1 MIDFEEALK
10 VVVDYLSKSPAQ
22 LVITYSEE
30 FSEGW
35 LFCFDSKEYVE
46 TGDFSFQFVGNG
58 PIFIDKDTGELYVFG
73 TELPPKE
80 YVEEYSLRKR
90 GKQQD
95 R

>member
-22 LVITYSEE
+22 LVVTYSEE

-90 GKQQD
+90 GKQ
-95 R
+95 